1 MEGNSLS
8 LLHRGLGVIF
18 TTKIIYMK
26 SVVKKSCGCKT
37 NSAESTVAQCCAKV
51 SIIVAGCHD

>member
-1 MEGNSLS
+1 
-8 LLHRGLGVIF
+8 
-18 TTKIIYMK
+18 MK

-37 NSAESTVAQCCAKV
+37 NSSEIKVAQCCAKV

>member
-1 MEGNSLS
+1 
-8 LLHRGLGVIF
+8 
-18 TTKIIYMK
+18 MK

-37 NSAESTVAQCCAKV
+37 NSNETKVAQCCAKV

>member
-1 MEGNSLS
+1 
-8 LLHRGLGVIF
+8 
-18 TTKIIYMK
+18 MK

-37 NSAESTVAQCCAKV
+37 NSSETKVAQCCAKV